1 MSIMNARSG
10 AYMRA
15 TAGGTDRKKSSNY
28 GGRKSNSTKT
38 QKSGSKTQKKSTKS
52 STGYDNR
59 SNAAS
64 GNANRN
70 SNKKTTQKTGLE
82 ALIDR
87 KDELKNIPAGDGSG
101 RNQYQVEMN
110 KFKSTPGG
118 KKIFKKRF
126 PNPLLKIAQGLG
138 NYVRQGGA
146 LGILANALGGG
157 KKAATGFGKDA
168 STMASDIGGALGK
181 LFGLDALQNKN
192 IDIASGGTNAD
203 FNKVI
208 RGQQA
213 YDPSGLEGYKDKIYR
228 DFLNQ
233 GRQNSLDPYGVPNPA
248 FGTDQFDPVA
258 YNDMLIEDQ
267 LQKENEARRNTFG
280 DDKEAIEQSLIP
292 GGPRYQS
299 LIPGEINLST
309 INDLVNLRTN
319 DEDIFEDV
327 SETDYTG
334 VDPNSFPEGGVPG
347 KAVTQ
352 AGQELVFSDGSPVT
366 EQVDTGLTMVGDKV
380 FPNSPGS
387 QEALD
392 ILNSNAD
399 PYFSG
404 YPTMG
409 FANGGYMSSFPNQN
423 LNTESLS
430 ASDNI
435 DDRIM
440 KNLEFEKM
448 SPGMMGYNQGGK
460 VMSTYDKLKAIADNN
475 YG

>member
-1 MSIMNARSG
+1 MSIMNARRG

-15 TAGGTDRKKSSNY
+15 TAGGTNRRKSSNY

-64 GNANRN
+64 GNANKN
-70 SNKKTTQKTGLE
+70 NNKKQTQKTGLE

-118 KKIFKKRF
+118 KKLYKKRF
-126 PNPLLKIAQGLG
+126 PNPLVKIAKGVG
-138 NYVRQGGA
+138 DYVKQGGVIG
-146 LGILANALGGG
+146 LLANMLGGG

-168 STMASDIGGALGK
+168 STMATDIGGALGK

-192 IDIASGGTNAD
+192 IDIASGKTDAD
-203 FNKVI
+203 FKKLI
-208 RGQQA
+208 KGQQA
-213 YDPSGLEGYKDKIYR
+213 YDPSGLEGYQDKIYR
-228 DFLNQ
+228 DLLNQ
-233 GRQNSLDPYGVPNPA
+233 ERMLNNQVRQNTLDPYGTPNPA

-267 LQKENEARRNTFG
+267 LQKENTEE
-280 DDKEAIEQSLIP
+280 DSL
-292 GGPRYQS
+292 GFNLTVQYS
-299 LIPGEINLST
+299 DTINLSGDPNEV
-309 INDLVNLRTN
+309 I
-319 DEDIFEDV
+319 EDV
-327 SETDYTG
+327 SETEYDTSG
-334 VDPNSFPEGGVPG
+334 LRRQIDMNTVDPNIDIFTDSAFMGAGPNFPAGGVGDGNSPSGLNFYGGDTAFADTPEGR
-347 KAVTQ
+347 A
-352 AGQELVFSDGSPVT
+352 AL
-366 EQVDTGLTMVGDKV
+366 
-380 FPNSPGS
+380 
-387 QEALD
+387 EALR
-392 ILNSNAD
+392 SNQNQS
-399 PYFSG
+399 FINMSG
-404 YPTMG
+404 IVGNKAT
-409 FANGGYMSSFPNQN
+409 GGYMSSFPNQN

>member
-1 MSIMNARSG
+1 MSGIDTLKRGGRGGKKSKKFKAQAKKRYNERRATIREEARS
-10 AYMRA
+10 
-15 TAGGTDRKKSSNY
+15 N
-28 GGRKSNSTKT
+28 
-38 QKSGSKTQKKSTKS
+38 QGSQQ
-52 STGYDNR
+52 D
-59 SNAAS
+59 
-64 GNANRN
+64 
-70 SNKKTTQKTGLE
+70 NKKQTQKTGLE

-87 KDELKNIPAGDGSG
+87 KDELKNIPANDGSG

-126 PNPLLKIAQGLG
+126 PNPLVKIAQGIG
-138 NYVRQGGA
+138 NYVKQGGA

-168 STMASDIGGALGK
+168 STMAKDLASM
-181 LFGLDALQNKN
+181 FGLDSLKSKLIN
-192 IDIASGGTNAD
+192 IASGKDTND
-203 FNKVI
+203 FNKVVKNNETST
-208 RGQQA
+208 RMRNNLVYG
-213 YDPSGLEGYKDKIYR
+213 DPLGLNNEPFYEDTISR
-228 DFLNQ
+228 IIPNQ
-233 GRQNSLDPYGVPNPA
+233 VRRNTLDPYGVPNPA

-258 YNDMLIEDQ
+258 YNDMVLQDKF
-267 LQKENEARRNTFG
+267 QKENEARRNAFG
-280 DDKEAIEQSLIP
+280 DDKEAIEQALT
-292 GGPRYQS
+292 
-299 LIPGEINLST
+299 PGEINLSA
-309 INDLVNLRTN
+309 INDLINLRTN

-327 SETDYTG
+327 SVTDYSG

-409 FANGGYMSSFPNQN
+409 FGFADGGYMSSFPNQN

-440 KNLEFEKM
+440 KNLQFEKM

>member
-38 QKSGSKTQKKSTKS
+38 QKSGSRTQKKSTKS

-64 GNANRN
+64 GNANKN
-70 SNKKTTQKTGLE
+70 NNKKQTIKTGLE

-87 KDELKNIPAGDGSG
+87 KDELKNIPANDGSG

-138 NYVRQGGA
+138 NYVKQGGA

-157 KKAATGFGKDA
+157 KDAATGFGKDA
-168 STMASDIGGALGK
+168 STMATDIGGALGK

-192 IDIASGGTNAD
+192 IDIASGKTDAD
-203 FNKVI
+203 FKKLI
-208 RGQQA
+208 KGQQA
-213 YDPSGLEGYKDKIYR
+213 YDPSGLEGYQDKIYR
-228 DFLNQ
+228 DLLNQ
-233 GRQNSLDPYGVPNPA
+233 ERMLNNQVRQNTLDPYGTPNPA

-267 LQKENEARRNTFG
+267 LQKENTEEDPFG
-280 DDKEAIEQSLIP
+280 FDLTDQYSDT
-292 GGPRYQS
+292 
-299 LIPGEINLST
+299 INLSGDPNEV
-309 INDLVNLRTN
+309 I
-319 DEDIFEDV
+319 EDV
-327 SETDYTG
+327 SETEYDTSNLKNQIMNNPG
-334 VDPNSFPEGGVPG
+334 TTTFGAVPG
-347 KAVTQ
+347 QNFNVFDPLAYL
-352 AGQELVFSDGSPVT
+352 QENPIT
-366 EQVDTGLTMVGDKV
+366 EDMIET
-380 FPNSPGS
+380 
-387 QEALD
+387 D
-392 ILNSNAD
+392 IIKQ
-399 PYFSG
+399 
-404 YPTMG
+404 
-409 FANGGYMSSFPNQN
+409 ANGGYMSSFPNQN